1 MPIRFALVLTA
12 ASLVGCI
19 SPRIAVNPPAD
30 KSTAS
35 KPVARFGELVSRPGD
50 VVRKSPTPQPAP
62 PDAIFPVKTE
72 EHAEPITTHL
82 APLLSPAP
90 APDPPLVLALRD
102 TLEGRA
108 DKAAER
114 LAGLGA
120 SHRQIASHLLTA
132 LVQTSQN
139 TGPLEASLL
148 TKHIDAASEI
158 AGRLAPLKIRKAC
171 LVWRV
176 DQFGVY
182 EPVPD
187 SHVFLPGGTGLLYLE
202 LANAPSVATELPAG
216 GSGYVTRLECS
227 HVLSVDGQPV
237 AGNKSAPHAEYTR
250 SPVRDYFLK
259 IEFAVPQT
267 PGRYILAV
275 ELTDPA
281 TQRKAR
287 EQVEV
292 KVGN

>member
-1 MPIRFALVLTA
+1 MPSRVALVLTVA
-12 ASLVGCI
+12 CLTGCI
-19 SPRIAVNPPAD
+19 SPRIAVHPRD
-30 KSTAS
+30 DQSIVS
-35 KPVARFGELVSRPGD
+35 KPTARFGELVSRPGD
-50 VVRKSPTPQPAP
+50 VVRKSPASPPAP

-72 EHAEPITTHL
+72 EHAEPITANLT
-82 APLLSPAP
+82 PLLSPAP

-102 TLEGRA
+102 SLEGRA
-108 DKAAER
+108 DKAADR
-114 LAGLGA
+114 LAGLGP
-120 SHRQIASHLLTA
+120 SHRQIALNLLTA
-132 LVQTSQN
+132 LVQTTQ
-139 TGPLEASLL
+139 TAGPLDASLL
-148 TKHIDAASEI
+148 TKQLEAASEA
-158 AGRLAPLKIRKAC
+158 AGRLAPLKIRKVC

-202 LANAPSVATELPAG
+202 LANAPSVATELPSG
-216 GSGYVTRLECS
+216 GSGFVTRLECS

-259 IEFAVPQT
+259 IEFAVPQS
-267 PGRYILAV
+267 PGRYILSV